1 MAKAPASKK
10 SAKKKAATKRGK
22 GRPTLYEE
30 KYCQMLMDHMGAGM
44 SFESFAGVIGVSRQT
59 IYDWRKAQTDFLDA
73 FKIADMKCLEF
84 FERKGLAGLLES
96 PKDFNTG
103 LWVFFMKARWGWKD
117 NGHDTKEKSLHTVRI
132 ELPNKGTAEVI
143 STGDDDGTTS

>member
-1 MAKAPASKK
+1 MPKAP
-10 SAKKKAATKRGK
+10 AKKKAAKKNGR
-22 GRPTLYEE
+22 GRPTLYLP
-30 KYCQMLMDHMGAGM
+30 KYCDMLIGHMAAGK

-73 FKIADMKCLEF
+73 FKIAETKALLF
-84 FERKGLAGLLES
+84 FEEKGLSALDEG

-117 NGHDTKEKSLHTVRI
+117 NGNDPKEKSLHTVRI
-132 ELPNKGTAEVI
+132 ELPGQGSAEVI
-143 STGDDDGTTS
+143 STGEDDGTTS